1 MIGISTRP
9 ARVMLVGFEDQDNLG
24 LRYLSSSLKQ
34 RGHRTSIV
42 TISGGPGPVLDA
54 VWDLDPDIVGFSLIF
69 QYLVPQFA
77 ELLAQLNHYNS
88 LMKDKIH
95 IHTYKGSS
103 WDLGLACAKP
113 YMISIIGVINEGD
126 SALLSLRTK

>member
-1 MIGISTRP
+1 MARKRKDIEEKVDLTRKKKKEFDIDTNI
-9 ARVMLVGFEDQDNLG
+9 RVAYKTGKIVYGKNQVMKYLRNDDFKMLIIANNC
-24 LRYLSSSLKQ
+24 
-34 RGHRTSIV
+34 
-42 TISGGPGPVLDA
+42 PN
-54 VWDLDPDIVGFSLIF
+54 
-69 QYLVPQFA
+69 

-88 LMKDKIH
+88 LMKNKIH

-126 SALLSLRTK
+126 SALLSLRNK